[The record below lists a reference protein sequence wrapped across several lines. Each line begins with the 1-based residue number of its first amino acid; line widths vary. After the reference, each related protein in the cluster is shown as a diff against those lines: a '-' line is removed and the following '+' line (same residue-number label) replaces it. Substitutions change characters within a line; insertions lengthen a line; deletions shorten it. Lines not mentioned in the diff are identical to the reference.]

1 MGHAIGTESRSTV
14 TMVTRR
20 LLRCVVF
27 VFSLLTLSAAAA
39 PGQVRGT
46 RFEIMAVGDSTV
58 SFAIGTAKWVHK
70 GLEGITVD
78 PRRRDALVSQFRIIQ
93 IDTGVATGLITGQT
107 TRLTTDHV
115 AILDEPQKRFFKT
128 LGFWGGVVVGFV
140 LGALTGAL

>member
-1 MGHAIGTESRSTV
+1 
-14 TMVTRR
+14 MVTRR

-46 RFEIMAVGDSTV
+46 RFEIMAVGDST
-58 SFAIGTAKWVHK
+58 
-70 GLEGITVD
+70 
-78 PRRRDALVSQFRIIQ
+78 ALVSQFRIIQ